1 MAAGDELHDKTLDAV
16 PEGVAVVMV
25 NLMKFKPRSEDGDG
39 TGWDAYLRYS
49 KAVSPLVKER
59 GGAIVWAGEAR
70 GAAFGPAEFGD
81 WDYVAL
87 VRYPSKDAF
96 TDMIRSAEY
105 EAANEHRLN
114 GVQRHVIIGTEET
127 YGRFRQD

>member
-1 MAAGDELHDKTLDAV
+1 MAASDELHDDALERL
-16 PEGVAVVMV
+16 PEGAPVVMV
-25 NLMKFKPRSEDGDG
+25 NLMKFKERSDDGDG
-39 TGWDAYLRYS
+39 SGWDAYVRYS
-49 KAVSPLVKER
+49 KGVTPLLKAR
-59 GGAIVWAGEAR
+59 RASIVWAGNAS
-70 GAAFGPAEFGD
+70 GGVFGPAEFGE